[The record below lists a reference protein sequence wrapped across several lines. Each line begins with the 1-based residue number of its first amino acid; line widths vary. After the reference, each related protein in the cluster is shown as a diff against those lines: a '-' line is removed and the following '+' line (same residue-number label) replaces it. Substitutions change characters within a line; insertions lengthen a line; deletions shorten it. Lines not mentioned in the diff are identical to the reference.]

1 MYWANDNTEH
11 IVIPPVQPSPT
22 QANQMTSTPRNQNIH
37 NIVQPARIHPPIIEY
52 DNDVPMH
59 TIPPNIAPD
68 TGISEEIATIVDPQA
83 PQIEQTVTTLAK
95 STTHDEIM
103 VDTNVQLPPQHDI
116 PLQNLAV
123 SNVPVHPEMVEN
135 LNEHGMN
142 LLNILFRKSIN
153 SDCFDPK
160 YSHNK

>member
-1 MYWANDNTEH
+1 MNWAHDNTEH

-22 QANQMTSTPRNQNIH
+22 QSNQIASTPRNQNIH

-52 DNDVPMH
+52 DNDVLMH

-68 TGISEEIATIVDPQA
+68 TGITKEIATIVDPQA
-83 PQIEQTVTTLAK
+83 PQIERTEPIQAKPTTY
-95 STTHDEIM
+95 DEIM
-103 VDTNVQLPPQHDI
+103 VDTNVQLPPQHDYSI
-116 PLQNLAV
+116 QNLAV
-123 SNVPVHPEMVEN
+123 SNVPVQPEMVEN

-142 LLNILFRKSIN
+142 LLNILLLN
-153 SDCFDPK
+153 LDCFDPK